1 MERTGA
7 VLREGVQRVQR
18 VRSTES
24 LEHPR
29 GRHQERVSQSA
40 SWGCDNSPPELT
52 NTLVNPLG
60 PLGVVMMWIELAPM
74 LVLLKMLLLD
84 HA

>member
-1 MERTGA
+1 
-7 VLREGVQRVQR
+7 
-18 VRSTES
+18 
-24 LEHPR
+24 
-29 GRHQERVSQSA
+29 
-40 SWGCDNSPPELT
+40 
-52 NTLVNPLG
+52 VNPLG